1 MFIDWFLIRDWFLS
15 NVCFTFKL
23 DIFSAFKKETF
34 HGCIVCLSY
43 YTNKY
48 LKSNIYFQVF
58 FKYLAMYITRIWFII
73 NNEMVARLTTERPII
88 KYIRWIGKL
97 QCHFDCK
104 WRVTFIN
111 TYKYFISKRI
121 RAPQTAYDV
130 NTLVNS
136 GPEYD
141 YQRLLKIW
149 LRP

>member
-1 MFIDWFLIRDWFLS
+1 MSVLHFSWIFFPHLRRKL
-15 NVCFTFKL
+15 FT
-23 DIFSAFKKETF
+23 D
-34 HGCIVCLSY
+34 VCLSY

-48 LKSNIYFQVF
+48 LKRNINFQGFF
-58 FKYLAMYITRIWFII
+58 FKYLAMYIARIWFII
-73 NNEMVARLTTERPII
+73 YNEMVDCLTTERPII

-104 WRVTFIN
+104 WRVTFTN
-111 TYKYFISKRI
+111 TYKYFISKRK